1 MENVDIVSIIS
12 NLGFPIVCVG
22 FLAWFVFYIYNKSN
36 EEIRQMSETHKQETE
51 ALVKAVENN
60 TLAVQLLMERIAQ
73 SGGVSK

>member
-36 EEIRQMSETHKQETE
+36 EEIRQMSETHKQETD

-60 TLAVQLLMERIAQ
+60 TLAVQLLMERIVQ